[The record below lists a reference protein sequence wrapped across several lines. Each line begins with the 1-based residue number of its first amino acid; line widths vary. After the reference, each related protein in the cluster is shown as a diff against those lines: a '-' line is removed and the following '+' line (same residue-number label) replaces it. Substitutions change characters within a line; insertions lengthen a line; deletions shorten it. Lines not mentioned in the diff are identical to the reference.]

1 MKTFTNPT
9 KVVTG
14 ICIRAAWKPAVHYQK
29 GKVTTYD
36 NGTCKH
42 PD

>member
-1 MKTFTNPT
+1 MAIVTMTIWVAGNP
-9 KVVTG
+9 
-14 ICIRAAWKPAVHYQK
+14 AAHYQK

-42 PD
+42 TD

>member
-29 GKVTTYD
+29 KVR
-36 NGTCKH
+36 
-42 PD
+42 